1 MNNVQIMS
9 TSPQTGTSKASG
21 KSTSVSK
28 TAKSSGFDDVLQ
40 KSQAQAQ
47 EPKAAAQDAK
57 DTAESAADET
67 EASAAAAATEKNPA
81 AKTKAKGK
89 DARQGTKN
97 ADAKDDKAA
106 ITDDGTDILADAA
119 QAALDAKL
127 VLAQAVVG
135 NENGVQDLMA
145 TEVAAETAGSVEDI
159 AQALLDASSS
169 MPAAQSSLQTLL
181 PQDASKG
188 QAQKAMLAM
197 LSGQNALP
205 NAETA
210 AAETTTA
217 APLQM
222 TQAQSAASL
231 QNVQA
236 SSTLAQSVQ
245 TAQTAQASQASAGTS
260 MQQLLAQMAPITDA
274 AQQAD
279 MQAAQQPLVELQNLS
294 PLNTASLASQAQTL
308 SQQLMQAPQME
319 TQAAAAAAP
328 LFQQAASSAETD
340 TQTVKTSD
348 FANLL
353 GTNVTNTSDD
363 LTLTQQIVAAPQNS
377 GSSLGDFL
385 NGGSQQ
391 SGQAMAEMLQTADG
405 TATVTQL
412 PEEAAFDKAST
423 AQGDVPAQAGTLTS
437 FSQTLQNI
445 DGTQSSQ
452 TAQAAQQPQ
461 TDYDV
466 PQQIVDQARLIQRG
480 QDTEMVI
487 HLKPEHLGDL
497 TLRVS
502 VGVDGAVNA
511 SFHSNNAEVR
521 TIIENTLVQLKQDLN
536 DQGIKVDN
544 VGVYAGLA
552 DGGLPQDSGQ
562 QGWQQGSSQGQR
574 HSTQESAEAF
584 EDGQELAAA
593 LAAQKEGNA
602 ATDGVDYRV

>member
-9 TSPQTGTSKASG
+9 TSPQAGTAKTVT
-21 KSTSVSK
+21 KSSSVSK
-28 TAKSSGFDDVLQ
+28 AAKSSGFDDVLQ

-47 EPKAAAQDAK
+47 DPKTAAQDAK
-57 DTAESAADET
+57 DAVKDAAGSAADAE
-67 EASAAAAATEKNPA
+67 EASAAAAAAEKNPA
-81 AKTKAKGK
+81 ATKTKAKGK
-89 DARQGTKN
+89 DAKQGTKN
-97 ADAKDDKAA
+97 AADTKEAVSDDS
-106 ITDDGTDILADAA
+106 TDVLAEAA
-119 QAALDAKL
+119 QAAVDAKL

-135 NENGVQDLMA
+135 NDVQVQDLTA
-145 TEVAAETAGSVEDI
+145 TDVAAETAGTVEDL

-169 MPAAQSSLQTLL
+169 QQNAQTALQSIL

-188 QAQKAMLAM
+188 QAQKTMLAM
-197 LSGQNALP
+197 LAGQNLAQ
-205 NAETA
+205 E
-210 AAETTTA
+210 A
-217 APLQM
+217 APSAMAEQQGVQAQALQ
-222 TQAQSAASL
+222 TQA
-231 QNVQA
+231 
-236 SSTLAQSVQ
+236 
-245 TAQTAQASQASAGTS
+245 AQAQKNDAI
-260 MQQLLAQMAPITDA
+260 QQLLAQMTPSS
-274 AQQAD
+274 QAD
-279 MQAAQQPLVELQNLS
+279 AQTAQQPLTDLQNLS
-294 PLNTASLASQAQTL
+294 TLNTNVQQMPQVQAQAATATPL
-308 SQQLMQAPQME
+308 MFQSAATTSQTEAP
-319 TQAAAAAAP
+319 TAKA
-328 LFQQAASSAETD
+328 
-340 TQTVKTSD
+340 SD

-353 GTNVTNTSDD
+353 GTNVTSTSVDD
-363 LTLTQQIVAAPQNS
+363 LTLTQQVVAAPQNS

-385 NGGSQQ
+385 KGSSQQ
-391 SGQAMAEMLQTADG
+391 PGQAMTEMLQTSDG
-405 TATVTQL
+405 TESVTQL
-412 PEEAAFDKAST
+412 PEEAAFDKAPT
-423 AQGDVPAQAGTLTS
+423 TQEAVPTQAGITS
-437 FSQTLQNI
+437 FAQTLQNI
-445 DGTQSSQ
+445 DGTQQATQ

-461 TDYDV
+461 TDYDI

-562 QGWQQGSSQGQR
+562 QSWQQGSSQGQH

>member
-9 TSPQTGTSKASG
+9 TSPQAGTAKTVT
-21 KSTSVSK
+21 KSSSVSK

-47 EPKAAAQDAK
+47 NPKAAAQDAK
-57 DTAESAADET
+57 DATKETAGSAADAE
-67 EASAAAAATEKNPA
+67 EASAAAAAAEKNPA
-81 AKTKAKGK
+81 ATKTKAKGK
-89 DARQGTKN
+89 DAKQGTKN
-97 ADAKDDKAA
+97 IADTKEAVSDDS
-106 ITDDGTDILADAA
+106 TDVLAEAA
-119 QAALDAKL
+119 QAAVDAKL
-127 VLAQAVVG
+127 VLAQAVAG
-135 NENGVQDLMA
+135 NDVQVQDLTA
-145 TEVAAETAGSVEDI
+145 TDVAAETAGTVENL

-169 MPAAQSSLQTLL
+169 QQNAQAALQSIL

-188 QAQKAMLAM
+188 QAQKTMLAM
-197 LSGQNALP
+197 LAGQNLAQ
-205 NAETA
+205 E
-210 AAETTTA
+210 A
-217 APLQM
+217 APSAMAEQQGGQAQALQ
-222 TQAQSAASL
+222 TQA
-231 QNVQA
+231 
-236 SSTLAQSVQ
+236 
-245 TAQTAQASQASAGTS
+245 AQAQKNDAI
-260 MQQLLAQMAPITDA
+260 QQLLAQMTPSS
-274 AQQAD
+274 QAD
-279 MQAAQQPLVELQNLS
+279 AQTAQQPLADLQNLS
-294 PLNTASLASQAQTL
+294 TLNTNVQQMPQVQAQAATATPL
-308 SQQLMQAPQME
+308 MFQSAATTSQTEAP
-319 TQAAAAAAP
+319 TAKA
-328 LFQQAASSAETD
+328 
-340 TQTVKTSD
+340 SD

-353 GTNVTNTSDD
+353 GTNVTSTSVDD
-363 LTLTQQIVAAPQNS
+363 LTLTQQVVAAPQNS

-385 NGGSQQ
+385 KGSSQQ
-391 SGQAMAEMLQTADG
+391 PGQAMTEMLQTSDG
-405 TATVTQL
+405 TESVTQL
-412 PEEAAFDKAST
+412 PEEAAFDKAPT
-423 AQGDVPAQAGTLTS
+423 TQEAVPTQAGITS
-437 FSQTLQNI
+437 FAQTLQNI
-445 DGTQSSQ
+445 DGTQQATQ

-461 TDYDV
+461 TDYDI

-562 QGWQQGSSQGQR
+562 QGWQQGSSQGQH

>member
-9 TSPQTGTSKASG
+9 TSPQAGTAKAG
-21 KSTSVSK
+21 VKSSSVSK

-47 EPKAAAQDAK
+47 NPKAAAQDAK
-57 DTAESAADET
+57 NAVQDAKDAAGSAADET
-67 EASAAAAATEKNPA
+67 EASAAAAAAEKNPA

-89 DARQGTKN
+89 DAKQGTKN
-97 ADAKDDKAA
+97 DADAKEAVS
-106 ITDDGTDILADAA
+106 DDGNDILAEAA
-119 QAALDAKL
+119 QAAVDAKL
-127 VLAQAVVG
+127 VLAQAVAE
-135 NENGVQDLMA
+135 NDNGVQAQELTA
-145 TEVAAETAGSVEDI
+145 TDVAAEAAGTVEDL

-169 MPAAQSSLQTLL
+169 RQQNAQAALQSIL

-188 QAQKAMLAM
+188 QAQKTMLAM
-197 LSGQNALP
+197 LSGQNLSQEA
-205 NAETA
+205 ASS
-210 AAETTTA
+210 AAEQGGQV
-217 APLQM
+217 L
-222 TQAQSAASL
+222 
-231 QNVQA
+231 
-236 SSTLAQSVQ
+236 
-245 TAQTAQASQASAGTS
+245 QASAQPQAVQS
-260 MQQLLAQMAPITDA
+260 QNNSAIQQLLAQMTP
-274 AQQAD
+274 
-279 MQAAQQPLVELQNLS
+279 S
-294 PLNTASLASQAQTL
+294 
-308 SQQLMQAPQME
+308 
-319 TQAAAAAAP
+319 TQA
-328 LFQQAASSAETD
+328 D
-340 TQTVKTSD
+340 TQTVQQPFADLQNISTLNANVQQMPQVQAQAAASLPFQSAAETSQTEAPTVKASD

-353 GTNVTNTSDD
+353 GTNVTSTSADD
-363 LTLTQQIVAAPQNS
+363 LALTQQVVAAPQNS

-385 NGGSQQ
+385 KGSSQQ
-391 SGQAMAEMLQTADG
+391 SGQAMAEMVQTADG
-405 TATVTQL
+405 TETVTQL
-412 PEEAAFDKAST
+412 PEEAAFDK
-423 AQGDVPAQAGTLTS
+423 VPTTQEAVPTQTGITS
-437 FSQTLQNI
+437 FAQTLQNI
-445 DGTQSSQ
+445 DGTQASQ

-562 QGWQQGSSQGQR
+562 QSWQQGSSQGQH

>member
-159 AQALLDASSS
+159 AQALIDASSS

-412 PEEAAFDKAST
+412 PEEAAFDKAPT

-502 VGVDGAVNA
+502 VRPAQAGSQRSGHQSRQRRRLRRPRRWRPAA
-511 SFHSNNAEVR
+511 GQR
-521 TIIENTLVQLKQDLN
+521 P
-536 DQGIKVDN
+536 
-544 VGVYAGLA
+544 AGLA
-552 DGGLPQDSGQ
+552 A
-562 QGWQQGSSQGQR
+562 
-574 HSTQESAEAF
+574 AELA
-584 EDGQELAAA
+584 GAAA
-593 LAAQKEGNA
+593 LDK
-602 ATDGVDYRV
+602 RKR

>member
-9 TSPQTGTSKASG
+9 TSPQAGTAKTVT
-21 KSTSVSK
+21 KSSSVSK

-40 KSQAQAQ
+40 KSQTQAQ
-47 EPKAAAQDAK
+47 DPKAAAQDAK
-57 DTAESAADET
+57 DATKETAGSTADAE
-67 EASAAAAATEKNPA
+67 EASAAAAAAEKNPA
-81 AKTKAKGK
+81 ATKTKAKGR
-89 DARQGTKN
+89 DAKQGTKN
-97 ADAKDDKAA
+97 IADTKEAVSDDS
-106 ITDDGTDILADAA
+106 TDVLAEAA
-119 QAALDAKL
+119 QAAVDAKL
-127 VLAQAVVG
+127 VLAQAVAG
-135 NENGVQDLMA
+135 NDVQVQDLTA
-145 TEVAAETAGSVEDI
+145 TDVAAETAGTVEDL

-169 MPAAQSSLQTLL
+169 QQNAQAALQSIL

-188 QAQKAMLAM
+188 QAQKTMLAM
-197 LSGQNALP
+197 LAGQNLAQ
-205 NAETA
+205 E
-210 AAETTTA
+210 A
-217 APLQM
+217 APSAMAEQQGVQAQALQ
-222 TQAQSAASL
+222 TQA
-231 QNVQA
+231 
-236 SSTLAQSVQ
+236 
-245 TAQTAQASQASAGTS
+245 AQAQKNDAI
-260 MQQLLAQMAPITDA
+260 QQLLAQMTPSS
-274 AQQAD
+274 QAD
-279 MQAAQQPLVELQNLS
+279 AQTAQQPLTDLQNLS
-294 PLNTASLASQAQTL
+294 TLNTNVQQMPQVQAQAATATPL
-308 SQQLMQAPQME
+308 MFQSAATTSQTEAP
-319 TQAAAAAAP
+319 TAKA
-328 LFQQAASSAETD
+328 
-340 TQTVKTSD
+340 SD

-353 GTNVTNTSDD
+353 GTNVTSTSVDD
-363 LTLTQQIVAAPQNS
+363 LTLTQQVVAAPQNS

-385 NGGSQQ
+385 KGSSQQ
-391 SGQAMAEMLQTADG
+391 PGQVMTEMLQTSDG
-405 TATVTQL
+405 TESVTQL
-412 PEEAAFDKAST
+412 PEEAAFDKAPT
-423 AQGDVPAQAGTLTS
+423 TQEAVPTQAGITS
-437 FSQTLQNI
+437 FAQTLQNI
-445 DGTQSSQ
+445 DGTQQATQ

-562 QGWQQGSSQGQR
+562 QSWQQGSSQGQR